1 MANVE
6 IYPQD
11 VHGDPIAIDHVHAM
25 VHEGKHFSSSYYEK
39 IGAGSAITLLITAPA
54 SGEHHFIAEFDTDGP
69 GIMTFSKN
77 PNATATSSTSI
88 TLFNNNE
95 NNSNTALMTIVANGT
110 YTSSGTILATYV
122 VGGSSGVGATKVTVG
137 VQGGSRFEWILAPN
151 SVHLLRW
158 VADLASCRTSIRTHC
173 YVED

>member
-122 VGGSSGVGATKVTVG
+122 VGG
-137 VQGGSRFEWILAPN
+137 QGGSRFEWILAPN